1 MLWANTLDLET
12 NTVATTKA
20 KTIKLNDLASA
31 IESAVQASAGKKFP
45 GGIIV
50 GKIARK
56 EQFAKL
62 DANAVARQI
71 TKQVQAVT
79 EVKLTPKVSL
89 DGGIIT
95 MGFIFRPPAEFNR

>member
-1 MLWANTLDLET
+1 M
-12 NTVATTKA
+12 ATIKA

-45 GGIIV
+45 GGIIM
-50 GKIARK
+50 GKVAPK

-79 EVKLTPKVSL
+79 DVKLTPKVIL
-89 DGGIIT
+89 DGGVIT
-95 MGFIFRPPAEFNR
+95 MGFIFRPPVEINR